1 MSERNFAEGEIGLPN
16 RRDPASCRR
25 LVRVWGGGCVGGPE
39 RRRGGWMGEGGGQE
53 LRASRAGL
61 TSSNGDFISP

>member
-1 MSERNFAEGEIGLPN
+1 MRETFLRVKLGYQTEETQH
-16 RRDPASCRR
+16 PAG
-25 LVRVWGGGCVGGPE
+25 VWCGCGGADCVGGPE
-39 RRRGGWMGEGGGQE
+39 RRLGGWMGEGGGQE